1 MSYYSNPTEN
11 AAIGAID
18 REIKMMRKRAEQ
30 IKRRRQKGQLTP
42 EELADARK
50 QFVGI
55 YGRFLREALED

>member
-11 AAIGAID
+11 AAVGTVD
-18 REIKMMRKRAEQ
+18 RELKRLQKLA
-30 IKRRRQKGQLTP
+30 KRIRQRNRMGLLTA

-55 YGRFLREALED
+55 YSRFLREALEA